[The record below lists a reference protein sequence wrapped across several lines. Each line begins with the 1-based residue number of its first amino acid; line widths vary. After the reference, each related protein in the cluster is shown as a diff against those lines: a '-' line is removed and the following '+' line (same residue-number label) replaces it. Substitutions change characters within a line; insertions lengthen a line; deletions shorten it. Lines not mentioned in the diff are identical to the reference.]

1 MFVTF
6 NVVTFSDDV
15 RITLYFGTSKLR
27 TEIMLQVRFV
37 FARHC
42 NLFFITSQ
50 LCFYLFGVV
59 TFFDDVIITL
69 YFGTLELRTEI
80 TFKKGHFLV
89 TFVCNQKMT
98 KKYVII
104 TSFFSWVTRS
114 RSTDDPSLM
123 AYC

>member
-1 MFVTF
+1 MFVILTYFLLRYNYAICLFVTF

-15 RITLYFGTSKLR
+15 RITFYFGTSKLR

-80 TFKKGHFLV
+80 TF
-89 TFVCNQKMT
+89 
-98 KKYVII
+98 
-104 TSFFSWVTRS
+104 
-114 RSTDDPSLM
+114 
-123 AYC
+123 